1 MTFVKLIR
9 WKNLLIVALTQ
20 FLLQYLVVAPFHFK
34 YEQLPILDGFHFS
47 LLVLTTVLIA
57 AAGYVVNDICDQEI
71 DAINKPDEKIVGT
84 QISEKAAFQFYYF
97 LIGIGGLL
105 AIYLAWHVERFDW
118 FFIYP
123 IANIML
129 WAYAKYF
136 KKELVIGNLIVS
148 VFSAGVAGIVLFP
161 EIFRIDLE
169 DWDYN
174 LLFMIS
180 LFSGYLFFA
189 FTSSMM
195 REVVKDLEDMEGDK
209 HFGAKTLPIVAGVQ
223 KTKIFAAIWGMLL
236 MFIFLILIG
245 ILVYQNRVVSA
256 LIGLVLVLLPLSY
269 SIFQLYLAKAKKDY
283 HAISQLLKFVMLGG
297 LIFIILL
304 VQ

>member
-1 MTFVKLIR
+1 MSLLKLIR

-20 FLLQYLVVAPFHFK
+20 FLLQYLVVAPFHQQ

-47 LLVLTTVLIA
+47 LLVLTTALIA
-57 AAGYVVNDICDQEI
+57 AAGYVINDICDQEI
-71 DAINKPDEKIVGT
+71 DEINKPDEKIVGS
-84 QISEKAAFQFYYF
+84 QISEKIAYQFYF
-97 LIGIGGLL
+97 GLIGIGGLI
-105 AIYLAWHVERFDW
+105 AIYLAWHVERLDW
-118 FFIYP
+118 FLIYP
-123 IANIML
+123 TANFML

-161 EIFRIDLE
+161 EFFRIDLE

-195 REVVKDLEDMEGDK
+195 REVVKDLEDMEGDRQ
-209 HFGAKTLPIVAGVQ
+209 FGANTLPVMVGVQ
-223 KTKIFAAIWGMLL
+223 KTKIFASIWGILL
-236 MFIFLILIG
+236 MVIFLILMG

-297 LIFIILL
+297 LIFLILL